1 MDERH
6 SNLLTTE
13 STSESD
19 YEIGVPDEVHTV
31 LENRSD
37 INTRNAASYLS
48 EENANNDTDSEF
60 ENNDRDEET
69 PQMVID
75 EKTLERKRKN
85 AEYNR
90 KYRAKKKQLLD
101 AKNSKVVE
109 KKKCL
114 IFHLYICLCV

>member
-13 STSESD
+13 SISESN

-37 INTRNAASYLS
+37 INTRNAASHLS

-90 KYRAKKKQLLD
+90 KYLRYRISKKK
-101 AKNSKVVE
+101 
-109 KKKCL
+109 
-114 IFHLYICLCV
+114 Y